1 MSKAKATE
9 TTPRLREKYRA
20 EVIPALQKEFG

>member
-1 MSKAKATE
+1 MSKAKATG
-9 TTPRLREKYRA
+9 TTLRLRDKYRG